1 MKVIKDP
8 ELREYQERQGSEQ
21 YRLEYAALYLSA
33 RHTKNKRYSG
43 KVYQNTP
50 EKLQAIK
57 EKYKNGVTEEM
68 LKSWLE

>member
-1 MKVIKDP
+1 MKIIKDL